1 MRDTVSRVA
10 VREGDRNTMR
20 SIIRFTALALAISIP
35 ASADVTLTG
44 TSSMKG
50 GPFSADGATTTY
62 IKGSKMRTDSTF
74 RGDLTSMIFDVDGQ
88 KMISIN
94 HKKKEAEV
102 FEMAVFQKSMAPI
115 DDSSVAVKFSP
126 NGETKTVA
134 GEKCDGYTMTITIP
148 FKQEGMP
155 EGLSIIL
162 TGPVFVAK
170 NSAAKDEYA
179 AFYAKAVEK
188 GFFFTNPAQAKAQP
202 GIAKG
207 FATLYKELAKAGV
220 AYETTMQVKFEGGG
234 MMGSMMNKMAGSNVT
249 TTYTSISSEAIADA
263 QFEVPEGYK
272 VKQGK

>member
-1 MRDTVSRVA
+1 
-10 VREGDRNTMR
+10 
-20 SIIRFTALALAISIP
+20 
-35 ASADVTLTG
+35 
-44 TSSMKG
+44 MKG

-62 IKGSKMRTDSTF
+62 IKGTKMRTDSTF
-74 RGDLTSMIFDVDGQ
+74 RGDLTSMIFDIDGQ

-102 FEMAVFQKSMAPI
+102 FEMATFQKSVGLI
-115 DDSSVAVKFSP
+115 DDAAVDVKFAP
-126 NGETKTVA
+126 NGESKTIA

-155 EGLSIIL
+155 DGLSIIM

-170 NSAAKDEYA
+170 NSPAKDEYA
-179 AFYAKAVEK
+179 NFYLTAVEK

-202 GIAKG
+202 GVAKG
-207 FATLYKELAKAGV
+207 FATLYREMARTGV

-234 MMGSMMNKMAGSNVT
+234 MMGSMMNKMGGSNIT
-249 TTYTSISSEAIADA
+249 TTFSAVSSEAIADS
-263 QFEVPEGYK
+263 QFEIPAGYK